1 MELRNLLMILFFAF
15 LLLTLL
21 TLLLVPRYDEEIQQV
36 TVELGKGGC
45 IADCGN
51 DAVCIGR
58 CKTAVVNQ
66 AVIFGDASKCD
77 VLQGAEN
84 KACLEQLQ
92 FNQAL
97 AAADV
102 GGCEGL
108 SFVESCKNLIYFN
121 KAVSGKDKAF
131 CNQITDERMREMCNA
146 A

>member
-36 TVELGKGGC
+36 TVELGKG
-45 IADCGN
+45 
-51 DAVCIGR
+51 
-58 CKTAVVNQ
+58 TAVVNQ